1 MVLLS
6 VARGCHAATSSARA
20 TVLRHTVPVALPSLS
35 QRLHLITAACDVYH
49 MTPDELPPELGPG
62 GEPFWGFVWPGSWG
76 LSLHVLAS
84 PDVVSGKRVMDF
96 ASGCGVSAIAAAHA
110 GTPVSRRL
118 LGVNGACCMLM
129 RSRDTALAA
138 CSCCCLRSRVCG
150 GDRD

>member
-84 PDVVSGKRVMDF
+84 PDVVRGKKDEGRTV
-96 ASGCGVSAIAAAHA
+96 VRW
-110 GTPVSRRL
+110 VR
-118 LGVNGACCMLM
+118 
-129 RSRDTALAA
+129 
-138 CSCCCLRSRVCG
+138 SCCPHPITGDEGIDEGKVPLRRHL
-150 GDRD
+150 R